1 MLALTRKKGQAI
13 IIDGDIEICIVDIQ
27 RDKVKI
33 GIKAPKQKMIY
44 REEVYRDIKESN
56 IQAIT
61 GEQNKIKDLRDLI
74 KTNQA
79 KN

>member
-61 GEQNKIKDLRDLI
+61 GEQNKIKDLRELI
-74 KTNQA
+74 KTNQS
-79 KN
+79 KK